1 MAHDSDVLSELLIAQ
16 ILEEELRLISATN
29 DAERMQL
36 DHAVAASAQAS
47 GRIPKF
53 SKPLPAEE
61 DQLVAL
67 NVFAADARLTGDAAY
82 AQKVQSQSLAD
93 MQYAQKIAAAEKK
106 LMLDAE
112 FARRLQA
119 MDDGGED
126 MDAADDAERLLG
138 REAVDSIFASD
149 LNSKGKGVKIEDRRD
164 EPVFN
169 SSKRPRIEPTP
180 VVIIKKEEDVDL
192 SASLLPT
199 CGICMDPY
207 TPTYSPYTASL
218 TATSSS
224 RARTQFGV
232 KLPCPSQHGYCAGC
246 LTSYID
252 TKLSGSGAGLTRI
265 FPVRCPECPS
275 AEFVDGIPDEL
286 AARVIGP
293 ERMVLWDQQK
303 LLHSIPFMY
312 CPNPKCSAIV
322 ETPQE
327 EDGGVQ
333 TEAVCPFC
341 QLWMCVACKV
351 AWHRDLTCEEYQ
363 ALPPDERS
371 PEDRLL
377 MELAKAKQWRR
388 CPHCSS
394 LVELVSGCNH
404 MTCRCGTHFCFKCG
418 ALSSE
423 KGLCT
428 RQPPCDLWDEDML
441 LEERERERER
451 NRNAAPL
458 PAPARAPAVVPFVGG
473 AALYFGNPAPIYHAP
488 PPAYHPPAP
497 AHHNALDWMDDPS
510 VINARHPFTTAMLQ
524 TLICGY
530 CNVRLNSLAD
540 LRFHLLRVRHHG
552 VYACCGKFFR
562 REVDFLKHEES
573 KWPGMHEYQ
582 LRRD

>member
-1 MAHDSDVLSELLIAQ
+1 MAHDSDALSELLIAQ
-16 ILEEELRLISATN
+16 LIEEDLRLISATN

-36 DHAVAASAQAS
+36 DHALAASAQAS

-180 VVIIKKEEDVDL
+180 IVIIKKEEEVDL

-207 TPTYSPYTASL
+207 TLTYSPYTASL

-252 TKLSGSGAGLTRI
+252 TKLSGSGTGLTRI

-333 TEAVCPFC
+333 TEA
-341 QLWMCVACKV
+341 
-351 AWHRDLTCEEYQ
+351 
-363 ALPPDERS
+363 
-371 PEDRLL
+371 
-377 MELAKAKQWRR
+377 AKQWRR

-451 NRNAAPL
+451 NRNAAPVPR
-458 PAPARAPAVVPFVGG
+458 PAPAPAVVPFVGG
-473 AALYFGNPAPIYHAP
+473 AAMHFGNPAPIYHAP

-497 AHHNALDWMDDPS
+497 ARHNALDWMDDPS

-582 LRRD
+582 LCRD